1 MTKTTRRK
9 IEIAKLSVHPANVR
23 KPESYSADGME
34 ALKASIAAL
43 GLLQTPVVQALPGGS
58 FGALIGGRRITAL
71 QALAAE
77 GLLPAGSIE
86 CIVIDA
92 DVPHLSAMS
101 LAENTTQE
109 RMHPLD
115 EFAAFARM
123 ADEGMSIGDIARAF
137 ALTERYVRERLSYGR
152 VHPTIRAAFRSGG
165 SLDALKAYAAHP
177 DPAVQLQVFESLTD
191 NERTHP
197 YSIRNRLESAS
208 IQLSNPR
215 AQFVLDAY
223 RAAGGPITEA
233 LFEDQSVLND
243 SGLVDRLLMEGL
255 QALADA
261 EKQKHGFAW
270 SKALPA
276 PDQDLLA
283 NYTLLRSQ
291 PRPLTE
297 AEEARL
303 DAIADRLDVLE
314 GLMADAA
321 SEEEEAN
328 LAAEADALQEE
339 LNALQAD
346 VFDPAEAAGAGVIV
360 WWTHNGP
367 VARHGLVER
376 QPVTPTLSDIPDE
389 ASETAPE
396 AMVEGEEEPEGDAP
410 LNFSARLVADLGLER
425 AEIATIGLT
434 QAGPLASKAALFA
447 VAMIGLTG
455 RGPQGLHLIRENA
468 WERHSAG
475 KLRDTP
481 VLREIQS
488 ITQALPLDWLNAE
501 TADEQFRAFCAL
513 PEDVQ
518 ERLLGLAL
526 GKLLHLPIDDRRAG
540 SFGEMV
546 AGYAL
551 TSIRDVWTPDTTFWS
566 RLTRPQMLAVL
577 RDLGLPM
584 HAAGM
589 TAAKKVD
596 LVGYMVNLFAGIDMG
611 LTEAQRAAVAA
622 WSPHGMEVMPFGQ
635 EGEAGEDAGD
645 AEEGDAVSLLAE
657 AAE

>member
-9 IEIAKLSVHPANVR
+9 IEIAKLSIHPANVR
-23 KPESYSADGME
+23 KPESYSADGMA

-71 QALAAE
+71 QALVAE
-77 GLLPAGSIE
+77 GLFPAASIE

-92 DVPHLSAMS
+92 DLPHLSAMS

-123 ADEGMSIGDIARAF
+123 ADEGWRIPEIGRAF

-152 VHPTIRAAFRSGG
+152 IHSTIREAYRDTW
-165 SLDALKAYAAHP
+165 SLDALKAYANHP
-177 DPAVQLQVFESLTD
+177 DAAVQLQVYESLTD
-191 NERTHP
+191 DERGRPHL
-197 YSIRNRLESAS
+197 IRRLLESAS
-208 IQLSNPR
+208 IQVSNPR

-223 RAAGGPITEA
+223 RIAGGSITEA

-243 SGLVDRLLMEGL
+243 SGLVDRLLMERL
-255 QALADA
+255 QAMADA
-261 EKQKHGFAW
+261 EKAKHGFAW

-276 PDQDLLA
+276 ADPALLA
-283 NYTLLRSQ
+283 NYTLLRPQ
-291 PRPLTE
+291 PRSLTE

-303 DAIADRLDVLE
+303 NEVASQLEVLE
-314 GLMADAA
+314 GLIAEAV
-321 SEEEEAN
+321 SEEEEAT
-328 LAAEADALQEE
+328 LTVEFETLQDE
-339 LNALQAD
+339 LDALQAD

-360 WWTHNGP
+360 WWTHQGP

-376 QPVTPTLSDIPDE
+376 QPAAPALIDAPIE
-389 ASETAPE
+389 ADETAPDVLAE
-396 AMVEGEEEPEGDAP
+396 AEEDEGDAP
-410 LNFSARLVADLGLER
+410 IGFSARLVADLGLER
-425 AEIATIGLT
+425 AEITTVGLT

-455 RGPQGLHLIRENA
+455 RGPRGLHLTRENA
-468 WERHSAG
+468 WERHSGG

-488 ITQALPLDWLNAE
+488 LTEALPLDWLNAE
-501 TADEQFRAFCAL
+501 TMDDQFRAFCAL
-513 PEDVQ
+513 PEDVR
-518 ERLLGLAL
+518 EKLLGLAL
-526 GKLLHLPIDDRRAG
+526 GKLLRLAINDSGAA
-540 SFGEMV
+540 SFGEVV

-551 TSIRDVWTPDTTFWS
+551 TTIRAVWTPDASFWA

-577 RDLGLPM
+577 RDLGMPM
-584 HAAGM
+584 QAASM
-589 TAAKKVD
+589 SAAKKAD
-596 LVGYMVNLFAGIDMG
+596 LVGYMVNLFAGVNVG
-611 LTEAQRAAVAA
+611 LSEVQRAAIAA
-622 WSPHGMEVMPFGQ
+622 WTPHGMEVMAFGQ
-635 EGEAGEDAGD
+635 AGAAGD
-645 AEEGDAVSLLAE
+645 DADYAGDVVPLLAA

>member
-9 IEIAKLSVHPANVR
+9 IEIAKLSVHPANVH
-23 KPESYSADGME
+23 KPESYSADGMA

-71 QALAAE
+71 QTLVAE
-77 GLLPAGSIE
+77 GLFAAASIE

-123 ADEGMSIGDIARAF
+123 ADEGWSIPEIGRAF

-152 VHPTIRAAFRSGG
+152 IHPTIREAYRMAG
-165 SLDALKAYAAHP
+165 SLDALKAYAVHP
-177 DPAVQLQVFESLTD
+177 DAAVQLQVFESLNDT
-191 NERTHP
+191 ERLMP
-197 YSIRNRLESAS
+197 YRIRGLLESAS
-208 IQLSNPR
+208 IQVSNPR

-223 RAAGGPITEA
+223 RAAGGSITEA
-233 LFEDQSVLND
+233 LFENQSVLND
-243 SGLVDRLLMEGL
+243 SGLVDRLLMEQL

-261 EKQKHGFAW
+261 EKAKHGFAW
-270 SKALPA
+270 SKVLPA
-276 PDQDLLA
+276 ADQALLA
-283 NYTLLRSQ
+283 NYTLLRPQ

-303 DAIADRLDVLE
+303 DEIADRLDVLE
-314 GLMADAA
+314 GLMAEAVSA
-321 SEEEEAN
+321 EEEAT
-328 LAAEADALQEE
+328 LTVEFETLQDE
-339 LNALQAD
+339 LDALQAD

-360 WWTHNGP
+360 WWTHQGP
-367 VARHGLVER
+367 AARLGLVER
-376 QPVTPTLSDIPDE
+376 QPVAPTLIDALDDTG
-389 ASETAPE
+389 ETAPDVL
-396 AMVEGEEEPEGDAP
+396 AEEEAEGDAP
-410 LNFSARLVADLGLER
+410 LSFSARLVADLGLER

-455 RGPQGLHLIRENA
+455 RGPRGLHLTRENA
-468 WERHSAG
+468 WERHSGG

-488 ITQALPLDWLNAE
+488 LTEALPLDWLNAE
-501 TADEQFRAFCAL
+501 TMDDQFRAFCAL
-513 PEDVQ
+513 PDDVQ
-518 ERLLGLAL
+518 EKLLGLAL
-526 GKLLHLPIDDRRAG
+526 GKLLHLPIDDRRAA
-540 SFGEMV
+540 SLGEVV

-551 TSIRDVWTPDTTFWS
+551 TSIRAVWTPDESFWS

-577 RDLGLPM
+577 RDLGMPSQ
-584 HAAGM
+584 AAGM
-589 TAAKKVD
+589 TAAKKVN
-596 LVGYMVNLFAGIDMG
+596 LVGYMVNLFAGVDVG
-611 LTEAQRAAVAA
+611 LSEAQRAAIAA
-622 WSPHGMEVMPFGQ
+622 WSPHGMEVMALGQ
-635 EGEAGEDAGD
+635 QDDSGD
-645 AEEGDAVSLLAE
+645 ATTEVDDAMLLLAE